1 MKTRLLLAVVSLFC
15 TLIARAEL
23 RSFTNTEGKSIKAE
37 LVAME
42 GEAAVLKLGN
52 GRTAKVP
59 LKSLSAEDQTFIK
72 TWWEKNKNNITD
84 GDVRLEIDKN
94 TTRIDRQVSKPK
106 ATGKGNQGNQTS
118 SKMTEDSYSYACT
131 LKNYSKK
138 TVSDITVDYT
148 IYKRVSTRGKD
159 GSDTSTEEID
169 GSAKIDLLESN
180 GSATFETDDVIC
192 VDSSKKGGNGPTE
205 SSRETIVG
213 IVLIFSVG
221 HNEFLK
227 QSHPTSFLDRLE
239 EEEKRQEDRD
249 RGR

>member
-1 MKTRLLLAVVSLFC
+1 MKTRLLLAVASLFC
-15 TLIARAEL
+15 TQIAQAEI
-23 RSFTNTEGKSIKAE
+23 RTFTNSAGKSIKAE

-72 TWWEKNKNNITD
+72 AWWEKNKNNLNE
-84 GDVRLEIDKN
+84 GDVRLEFDKN
-94 TTRIDRQVSKPK
+94 TERIDRQVSKPK
-106 ATGKGNQGNQTS
+106 ATGKGKQGNQPS
-118 SKMTEDSYSYACT
+118 SKMTKDSVSYACV

-148 IYKRVSTRGKD
+148 IYKRVSTRGAG
-159 GSDTSTEEID
+159 GSDTSTKEID
-169 GSAKIDLLESN
+169 GSTKIALLEAN
-180 GSATFETDDVIC
+180 GSATFETDDVTC

-205 SSRETIVG
+205 SNRETVVG
-213 IVLIFSVG
+213 IVLTLSVG
-221 HNEFLK
+221 DNEFLK